1 MFSEKKVLRIETYFV
16 DRRKGEFVLE
26 LAISEWG
33 KEEGTKYGYRK
44 LQKVCGKGTLRKEF
58 CMCSGFS
65 RVGLNLIREMDFIM
79 SRLVQGWIWFLSLI
93 KE

>member
-1 MFSEKKVLRIETYFV
+1 MAIESCRRFV
-16 DRRKGEFVLE
+16 E
-26 LAISEWG
+26 
-33 KEEGTKYGYRK
+33 
-44 LQKVCGKGTLRKEF
+44 KGTLRKEF

-65 RVGLNLIREMDFIM
+65 RVGLNLIREMDFIK